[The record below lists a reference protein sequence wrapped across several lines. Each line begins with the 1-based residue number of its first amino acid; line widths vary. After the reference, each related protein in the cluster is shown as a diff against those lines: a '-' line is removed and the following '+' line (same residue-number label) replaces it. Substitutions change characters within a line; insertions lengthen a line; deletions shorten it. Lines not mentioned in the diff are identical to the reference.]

1 MPYTKGVET
10 MGSKM
15 LIAMELAKRIAALS
29 AKLAA
34 GRVNPLLIP
43 VTLAKIEIFKAALA
57 AEAVAK

>member
-1 MPYTKGVET
+1 
-10 MGSKM
+10 M
-15 LIAMELAKRIAALS
+15 LIALELGKRIAALS

-34 GRVNPLLIP
+34 GKVNPLLIP